1 MCTLLNSFSIGAG
14 ADSTEE
20 DVGTIVQLY
29 KERRMKVCKSL
40 YMLSI
45 IFTSK
50 LQYFF
55 KKNSDVSLTH

>member
-1 MCTLLNSFSIGAG
+1 MCTLLNNFSIGAG

-29 KERRMKVCKSL
+29 KERRKKVCKSL

-45 IFTSK
+45 IFT
-50 LQYFF
+50 
-55 KKNSDVSLTH
+55 